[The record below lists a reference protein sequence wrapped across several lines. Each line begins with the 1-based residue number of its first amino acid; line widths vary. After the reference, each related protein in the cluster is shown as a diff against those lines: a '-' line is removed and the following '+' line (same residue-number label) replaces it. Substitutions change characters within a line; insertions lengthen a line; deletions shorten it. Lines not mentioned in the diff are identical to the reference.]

1 MKCVTKDHVKP
12 KVLAPGSVETL
23 RKIVEEAK
31 ELLEYVIGTCPK
43 DFNQQDKKHA
53 ATPLTRKKQVTF
65 EDQCETSNSNAHKHV
80 EQLKIQKTNV
90 LVPPS
95 TGVNSCT
102 DASGSQ
108 PRSNTK
114 KNRILLAKSVN
125 KKKVEEHPR
134 TNQSSLKTTNY
145 VDSSVNSKHTVIN
158 LNYHSICQTC
168 NKCLISANHDVCV
181 VNYLHSM
188 SASCSVNNVV
198 CKVKQVWKPK
208 HAKKMWKAIRKM
220 LTIVGYQWRPT
231 GRIFTLGEQCPLTRL
246 TKPDVVP
253 AKQTENVSTSKSMI
267 TKKLSHTSQK
277 PLTIY
282 QSKNQ
287 QFQAVPVSLP
297 TSPENQ
303 ATDASMRS
311 AIAYANQQEPDQ
323 NWGSNF
329 PNSPSS
335 SVFKCKLYKSS
346 FWYLDSCYSKHMT
359 GDRSRLRN
367 FIKKFIGT
375 IRFGND
381 HFGAI
386 MDYGDYVIGD
396 SVISKLSKPMAP
408 VQLSTGPAPMFLTP
422 RQISSGLVPNPVP
435 TAPYVPPTNKELE
448 ILFQLMF
455 DEYLEPTRVERS
467 VSLALAVLVPVNS
480 ANTPSSTTID

>member
-1 MKCVTKDHVKP
+1 MSVLIDNSYVPIITFRSKKDIRNESPYLDYLKHLKE
-12 KVLAPGSVETL
+12 SVETL

-90 LVPPS
+90 PVPPS

-145 VDSSVNSKHTVIN
+145 VDSSVSSKHTVIN

-181 VNYLHSM
+181 VNYLYFM
-188 SASCSVNNVV
+188 SASRSVNNVV

-208 HAKKMWKAIRKM
+208 HAKQMWKATGKT

-277 PLTIY
+277 PLTSY
-282 QSKNQ
+282 QRRNKQ
-287 QFQAVPVSLP
+287 YK
-297 TSPENQ
+297 TSF
-303 ATDASMRS
+303 S
-311 AIAYANQQEPDQ
+311 
-323 NWGSNF
+323 F
-329 PNSPSS
+329 P
-335 SVFKCKLYKSS
+335 F
-346 FWYLDSCYSKHMT
+346 SCEY
-359 GDRSRLRN
+359 GVVIIDFRLE
-367 FIKKFIGT
+367 
-375 IRFGND
+375 
-381 HFGAI
+381 
-386 MDYGDYVIGD
+386 
-396 SVISKLSKPMAP
+396 
-408 VQLSTGPAPMFLTP
+408 
-422 RQISSGLVPNPVP
+422 LVP
-435 TAPYVPPTNKELE
+435 
-448 ILFQLMF
+448 
-455 DEYLEPTRVERS
+455 
-467 VSLALAVLVPVNS
+467 LA
-480 ANTPSSTTID
+480 